1 MKIYTNKYGTKTSKE
16 IEVIIEKAHA
26 YLNNGSKT
34 PYLTKCNSLK
44 MQKLRLEFNRLTNYD
59 SDNLLGWN
67 FGDCLA

>member
-1 MKIYTNKYGTKTSKE
+1 
-16 IEVIIEKAHA
+16 
-26 YLNNGSKT
+26 
-34 PYLTKCNSLK
+34 